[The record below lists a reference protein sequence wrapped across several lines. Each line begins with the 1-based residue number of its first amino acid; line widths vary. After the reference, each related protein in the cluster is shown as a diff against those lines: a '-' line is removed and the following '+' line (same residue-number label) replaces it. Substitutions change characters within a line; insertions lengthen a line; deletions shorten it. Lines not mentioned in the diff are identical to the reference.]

1 MPNKSGLSTTDS
13 WKKTLLP
20 VNATTLQQAIRKLDE
35 AICKV
40 VAPIL
45 LSILNMNLGLM
56 LGM

>member
-1 MPNKSGLSTTDS
+1 MPNKSGLSATDS
-13 WKKTLLP
+13 WEKTLLS

-35 AICKV
+35 AVCKV

-45 LSILNMNLGLM
+45 LSMLYMNLGLM